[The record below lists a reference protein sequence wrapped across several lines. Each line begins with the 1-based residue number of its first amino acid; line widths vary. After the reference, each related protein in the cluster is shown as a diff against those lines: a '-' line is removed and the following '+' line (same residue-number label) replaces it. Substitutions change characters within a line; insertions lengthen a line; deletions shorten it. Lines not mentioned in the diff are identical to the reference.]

1 MRIEDNGANEELDN
15 NVVEASISGSAVGHP
30 GGELDDEVVEHED
43 EVVAISAAG
52 STLDSQCWFPVM
64 VPSAGRDSL
73 WIGSTCLWIGPTCR
87 SLLWIDS
94 SFPFSRESRLH
105 PADEGVSCTVR
116 PCGCLDASS
125 DELGLRFRTSG

>member
-43 EVVAISAAG
+43 EVVAISAAD

-64 VPSAGRDSL
+64 VPSAGRNTL
-73 WIGSTCLWIGPTCR
+73 WIGSTCR
-87 SLLWIDS
+87 SLLWVDS
-94 SFPFSRESRLH
+94 SF
-105 PADEGVSCTVR
+105 SCARVGYTLPTRGSHV
-116 PCGCLDASS
+116 P
-125 DELGLRFRTSG
+125 